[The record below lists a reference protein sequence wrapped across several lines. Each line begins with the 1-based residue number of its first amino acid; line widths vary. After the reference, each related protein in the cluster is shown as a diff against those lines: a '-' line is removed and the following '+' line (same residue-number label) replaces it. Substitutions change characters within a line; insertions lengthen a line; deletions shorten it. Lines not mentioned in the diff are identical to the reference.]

1 MKILLSPA
9 KSIDTQRQIPVPE
22 VTTAHFLD
30 QSEYLVNKL
39 RKLSAGQIAKLMHI
53 SKDLGE
59 LNHQRYQQWVRPEHA
74 SDDCVPAVTAF
85 TGEVYRGLD
94 VTSFSPDDFRFA
106 QETIRI
112 LSGLYGILRPLDLM
126 FPYRLEMGTSWKV
139 TPTATNLYKYWGGKL
154 SELLNHEMTEGEVII
169 NLASSEYFKALDQK
183 VLKPRMITP
192 VFKEFKNGEYKV
204 LMTYAKNARGVM
216 ARYCIKNRLEDP
228 EQLKG
233 FNEDRYSFDVKQSTE
248 NEWVF
253 VR

>member
-1 MKILLSPA
+1 MKVLLSPA
-9 KSIDTQRQIPVPE
+9 KSIDTQRNISVPMS
-22 VTTAHFLD
+22 TNARFLD
-30 QSEYLVNKL
+30 QSAYLVNKL

-59 LNHQRYQQWVRPEHA
+59 LNHQRYQQWIRPETV
-74 SDDCVPAVTAF
+74 SEEIVPAITAF

-94 VTSFSPDDFRFA
+94 VTSFSKKDFEHA

-126 FPYRLEMGTSWKV
+126 YPYRLEMGTSWKI
-139 TPTATNLYKYWGGKL
+139 TPKITNLYKYWGSQL
-154 SELLNHEMTEGEVII
+154 AESLNDEMKDGEVII
-169 NLASSEYFKALDQK
+169 NLASSEYFKAIDRK
-183 VLKPRMITP
+183 ALKPRMITP

-216 ARYCIKNRLEDP
+216 ARYIVKNDITDP
-228 EQLKG
+228 EQLKL
-233 FNEDRYSFDVKQSTE
+233 FNEDRYAFDVNQSGE

>member
-22 VTTAHFLD
+22 VTTAQFLD

-39 RKLSAGQIAKLMHI
+39 KKLSAGQIAKLMHI

-59 LNHQRYQQWVRPEHA
+59 LNHQRYQQWVRPELP
-74 SDDCVPAVTAF
+74 SDECVAAITAF

-94 VTSFSPDDFRFA
+94 VASFSQDDFHFS
-106 QETIRI
+106 QNSIRI

-126 FPYRLEMGTSWKV
+126 LPYRLEMGTSWKV
-139 TPTATNLYKYWGGKL
+139 TPTITNLYKYWGGQL
-154 SELLNHEMTEGEVII
+154 AELLNHEMTEGEVII
-169 NLASSEYFKALDQK
+169 NLASSEYFKAVDRK

-216 ARYCIKNRLEDP
+216 ARYCVKNRLEDP
-228 EQLKG
+228 ELLKG
-233 FNEDRYSFDVKQSTE
+233 FNEDRYSFDAKQSTE